1 MSLPIT
7 NYTSYDSVRAALGV
21 SSDDLEDATLAL
33 DIYADALELELDE
46 VATNFW
52 TQYTLAH
59 DAVTPTADQV
69 KLLTVTRLFATYA
82 VAKLLTGSLPLF
94 AAKQVTDSKAGVQ
107 RFDNPFRDVVKAV
120 NDQYGTLRTRLG
132 TAVANLISSSLASVT
147 PVYFAVVSPSDDPIT
162 GD

>member
-33 DIYADALELELDE
+33 DIYADALELEFDE

-52 TQYTLAH
+52 TQYVQAH
-59 DAVTPTADQV
+59 DAATPTADQV

-82 VAKLLTGSLPLF
+82 IAKHLTGSLPLF

-107 RFDNPFRDVVKAV
+107 RFDNPFREVVKSIH
-120 NDQYGTLRTRLG
+120 DQYGTLRTRLANAVG
-132 TAVANLISSSLASVT
+132 TLISSSRTSVT
-147 PVYFAVVSPSDDPIT
+147 PVYFAVASPSDDPIT
-162 GD
+162 GA

>member
-59 DAVTPTADQV
+59 DAATPTADQA

-82 VAKLLTGSLPLF
+82 IAKHLTGSLPLF
-94 AAKQVTDSKAGVQ
+94 AAKQITDSKAGMQ
-107 RFDNPFRDVVKAV
+107 RFDNPYRDTIKSI
-120 NDQYGTLRTRLG
+120 NDQYGTLRTRLAN
-132 TAVANLISSSLASVT
+132 AVATLISSSRTSVT
-147 PVYFAVVSPSDDPIT
+147 PVYFAVANPSDDPIT
-162 GD
+162 G